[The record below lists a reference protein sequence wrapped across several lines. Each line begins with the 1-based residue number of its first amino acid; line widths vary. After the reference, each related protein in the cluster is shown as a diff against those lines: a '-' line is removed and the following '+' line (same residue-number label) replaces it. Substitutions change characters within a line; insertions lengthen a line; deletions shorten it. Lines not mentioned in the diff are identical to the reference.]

1 MKDNKITVRMAET
14 VKYKPTKLKESK
26 SNDGYVK
33 YGSDNKYPE
42 YIYEVYSDCATL
54 QAIINGSADYTFGEG
69 VLFKEVPETLMDI
82 NSEGDS
88 LEDII
93 LKCIYDLWIFGGFS
107 LQVQYDVFHN
117 ITELIYLDFRYVRTS
132 ADGEVCYYNDK
143 WTGLTTLD
151 YVELPCFNPDKEKY
165 KDETSQIYYFKG
177 SRTRGVYP
185 EPDYR
190 AALVSAETQIEIQ
203 KFHYNSIINNFMV
216 NGILNFNNASNVS
229 DEVKEKVEASIND
242 KFSGSENAA
251 KLMISWN
258 EDKDKAATFDRLSD
272 DQFDK
277 KYEALAESTRDNL
290 FISMRAMPVIFGLTV
305 QTGFNTQEF
314 KDAFALYNKT
324 AIRPKQQ
331 IMERAFNEL
340 LGNIEFK
347 PFNIDF
353 SDEEE

>member
-1 MKDNKITVRMAET
+1 MKDNKINFCMAET
-14 VKYKPTKLKESK
+14 VKYNPVKLNESK

-42 YIYEVYSDCATL
+42 YVYNIYNDCATL

-69 VLFKEVPETLMDI
+69 IIFKDIPKTLMET
-82 NSEGDS
+82 NSEGDK
-88 LEDII
+88 LDDIL
-93 LKCIYDLWIFGGFS
+93 LKCIYDLWIFGGFA
-107 LQVQYDVFHN
+107 LQVQYDIFHN
-117 ITELIYLDFRYVRTS
+117 ITELIYLDFRYVRTNE
-132 ADGEVCYYNDK
+132 DGSTCYYNDK
-143 WTGLTTLD
+143 WSGLNSKD
-151 YVELPCFNPDKEKY
+151 YISLPSFNPDKE
-165 KDETSQIYYFKG
+165 ECREEVSQIYYFKG
-177 SRTRGVYP
+177 SKTRGVYP

-190 AALVSAETQIEIQ
+190 AAIVSAETQIEIQ

-216 NGILNFNNASNVS
+216 NGILNFNNAANVS
-229 DEVKEKVEASIND
+229 DEVKDKIEKAIND
-242 KFSGSENAA
+242 KFSGSKNAA
-251 KLMISWN
+251 RLMISWN

-324 AIRPKQQ
+324 AIKPKQQ
-331 IMERAFNEL
+331 IMERVFSDIIGE
-340 LGNIEFK
+340 IEFK
-347 PFNIDF
+347 PFKIEF
-353 SDEEE
+353 SDEEQ